1 MEKVTTVKPVV
12 NQWINFLQMRRDE
25 QNEFL
30 EELIKQGSISRV
42 SKGGYLVFSEEEYG
56 TIFNPALIDR
66 RIVYFVFEKDA
77 TDFIKAWG
85 EKINENFLRYRLCNG
100 GCNH

>member
-1 MEKVTTVKPVV
+1 MEKVTVVKPAV
-12 NQWINFLQMRRDE
+12 NQWINFLKMNRNE

-30 EELIKQGSISRV
+30 EELIIQGKISRS

-66 RIVYFVFEKDA
+66 KIVYFVFEKDA
-77 TDFIKAWG
+77 IDFIKAFR
-85 EKINENFLRYRLCNG
+85 EKINENFLHYRLCNG

>member
-12 NQWINFLQMRRDE
+12 NQWINYLRMSRDE
-25 QNEFL
+25 QIEFL
-30 EELIKQGSISRV
+30 EELIKQGRISRA

-56 TIFNPALIDR
+56 TIFNPALYDR
-66 RIVYFVFEKDA
+66 KIVYFVFEKDA
-77 TDFIKAWG
+77 IDFIKALG
-85 EKINENFLRYRLCNG
+85 EKITENFLRYRLCNG